1 MQAVIIR
8 GAYKNYSNKVELNN
22 VLNNL
27 NMNVK
32 CGTIYALMGS
42 SGCGKSTLLSCIVGS
57 LTLDGGSV
65 EVLGSFGS
73 EIPMRKIGYMPQE
86 YALVNEFTIRDVTY
100 FFGRLY
106 GMSGRRIKERF
117 KVLSTLLEL
126 PEESKLV
133 GECSGG
139 EKRRISFAVSM
150 LHEPELIILDEPTV
164 GLDSL
169 LREKIWNYL
178 KEQTIKSQIT
188 VIITTH
194 YIHEASKANHVG
206 LMRNGILIA
215 EEAPQTLLNRLEVD
229 SLQDA
234 FIKLSLKQNL
244 SGYFNTYRKQS
255 IEYFLYK
262 SNKIE
267 HKSSSTLIMN
277 RLKAL
282 VIKNILQMFRFTN
295 CFGFM
300 CNLTLP
306 MLCFGLFHYSVGR
319 DPIGLKI
326 GIVNDEI
333 NYNDCFDESLITTI
347 DLQNKTCELNKISC
361 RFINQFNDS
370 IAEKVRLKIFKL
382 IFKLIIC
389 LMVSDI
395 LYKLSR
401 SFI

>member
-1 MQAVIIR
+1 MQAVLIK
-8 GAYKNYSNKVELNN
+8 GAYKDYGKKVKLNN

-27 NMNVK
+27 NMNVER
-32 CGTIYALMGS
+32 GTIYALMGS

-57 LTLDGGSV
+57 LYLDGGSV

-73 EIPMRKIGYMPQE
+73 EIPMKKIGYMPQE
-86 YALVNEFTIRDVTY
+86 YALINEFTIRDVTF

-106 GMSGRRIKERF
+106 GMSEKKIKERF
-117 KVLSTLLEL
+117 KVLRKLLEL

-139 EKRRISFAVSM
+139 EKRRISFAVSL

-178 KEQTIKSQIT
+178 KEQTINSHVT

-215 EEAPQTLLNRLEVD
+215 EEAPQTLLNRLDVD

-244 SGYFNTYRKQS
+244 SGYFHSYRKQS
-255 IEYFLYK
+255 IEYSLYK
-262 SNKIE
+262 SNNIE
-267 HKSSSTLIMN
+267 HKASSAIILK

-282 VIKNILQMFRFTN
+282 VLKNILQVFRFTN
-295 CFGFM
+295 CFGFL
-300 CNLTLP
+300 CILTLP
-306 MLCFGLFHYSVGR
+306 LLCFIIFHYSVGR

-333 NYNDCFDESLITTI
+333 NYNDCFDKSLITTI
-347 DLQNKTCELNKISC
+347 AVHNKSCELNKISC

-370 IAEKVRLKIFKL
+370 IAEKVRLVSLKFK
-382 IFKLIIC
+382 F
-389 LMVSDI
+389 
-395 LYKLSR
+395 
-401 SFI
+401 SFTY

>member
-1 MQAVIIR
+1 MQAVLIR
-8 GAYKNYSNKVELNN
+8 GACKNYSKKDELNN

-27 NMNVK
+27 NMNVER
-32 CGTIYALMGS
+32 GSIYALMGS

-57 LTLDGGSV
+57 SSLDKGSV
-65 EVLGSFGS
+65 EVLGCFGS
-73 EIPMRKIGYMPQE
+73 KIPMKKIGFMPQE
-86 YALVNEFTIRDVTY
+86 YALVDEFTIREVMY

-106 GMSGRRIKERF
+106 GMTEKKIKEQF

-126 PEESKLV
+126 PKQLKLV
-133 GECSGG
+133 GDCSGG

-150 LHEPELIILDEPTV
+150 LHQPELTILDEPTV

-178 KEQTIKSQIT
+178 KKQTVENQVTI
-188 VIITTH
+188 IITTH
-194 YIHEASKANHVG
+194 YIQEASNANRVG

-215 EEAPQTLLNRLEVD
+215 EETPQNLLSRLEVD

-244 SGYFNTYRKQS
+244 TGYTNVSSNQS
-255 IEYFLYK
+255 IEYSLYE
-262 SNKIE
+262 SNNIE
-267 HKSSSTLIMN
+267 HKTSSTMMFKRI
-277 RLKAL
+277 KAL
-282 VIKNILQMFRFTN
+282 LIKNILQMYRYTN
-295 CFGFM
+295 CFGIM
-300 CNLTLP
+300 CALVLP
-306 MLCFGLFHYSVGR
+306 LICFIIFHNSIGC

-333 NYNDCFDESLITTI
+333 NYNDCFNKSLITTI
-347 DLQNKTCELNKISC
+347 HVENKSCEFHKVSC

-370 IAEKVRLKIFKL
+370 IAEKVRLKDSIQDSVDSLVNFPGL
-382 IFKLIIC
+382 
-389 LMVSDI
+389 

-401 SFI
+401 CVG